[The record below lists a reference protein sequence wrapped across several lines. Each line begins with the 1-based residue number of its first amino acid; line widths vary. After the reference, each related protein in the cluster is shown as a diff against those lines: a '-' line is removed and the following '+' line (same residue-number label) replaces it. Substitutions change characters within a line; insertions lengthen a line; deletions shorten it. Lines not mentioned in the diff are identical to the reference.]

1 MSEENFQQTG
11 SIYYRNN
18 ERLKRSG
25 AQLEYT
31 QEQIDEYIKC
41 SQDAVYFIKKYVKIV
56 VLDHGVIPFELWP
69 FQEKLIHLMHNNRF
83 VIANILRQVGKTS
96 TVVAYFLWLSIF
108 TDSLNMLIAANKRQT
123 AEDILGKYIL
133 AYEHLPMWLQQGIV
147 TWNKGSIE
155 LENGTKIRAT
165 STTSGSARSG
175 TYNIVLLDEFAHIEP
190 NLAEDFYTSVYPVIS
205 SGKESKIFMIST
217 PKGMNLFHKFWSDAI
232 SGENKFIPFEVHWS
246 DVPGRDQIWYE
257 DTIRNIGELRFSQEF
272 ECQFLGSSDTLISGK
287 KLQQLATNYPKYR
300 RNEVAIYEEP
310 IKELWNEEEQKF
322 DSIEHKYVMVV
333 DTAEGK
339 KLDYSAFTVIDITE
353 IPYKV
358 VATYRDNTI
367 SPILYPTII
376 ADTARYF
383 NNAYIL
389 IETQSV
395 GMQVGESL
403 LMDLEYEN
411 LLRCSSGNK
420 KAQEIIGGYKSGSY
434 IGVRSSSQVKKVGC
448 MNFKTLIETDK
459 LLFSDL
465 DIKEELSHFIL
476 SSNGTYAAEKG
487 EHDDLVITLVLFGW
501 LTTQTFFK
509 EIVDHDLRKQLKQQY
524 MNNVQEDESLP
535 DIVVDDGKPK
545 NYIFMDKIFWVVD
558 DGNTPINNND
568 IYRDY
573 IPDLLKY

>member
-1 MSEENFQQTG
+1 MSNEPLNNG

-18 ERLKRSG
+18 EKLKRAG

-56 VLDHGVIPFELWP
+56 TLDQGVTPFELWP
-69 FQEKLIHLMHNNRF
+69 FQEKLINLLHNNRF
-83 VIANILRQVGKTS
+83 VIGKLLRQVGKTT
-96 TVVAYFLWLSIF
+96 TVIAYFLWLALF
-108 TDSLNMLIAANKRQT
+108 TENLNILIAANKRQT
-123 AEDILGKYIL
+123 AEDILGKMTL
-133 AYEHLPMWLQQGIV
+133 AYEYLPLWLQQGV
-147 TWNKGSIE
+147 VSWNKGSVE
-155 LENGTKIRAT
+155 LENGTKFRAT

-175 TYNIVLLDEFAHIEP
+175 TYNIVLLDEFAHIEN
-190 NLAEDFYTSVYPVIS
+190 NLADEFYTSVYPVIS

-217 PKGMNLFHKFWSDAI
+217 PKGMNLFYKFWSDAI
-232 SGENKFIPFEVHWS
+232 SGKNEFVPFEVTWQ
-246 DVPGRDQIWYE
+246 DVPGRDEEWYE
-257 DTIRNIGELRFSQEF
+257 KTIRNIGEEKFSQEF
-272 ECQFLGSSDTLISGK
+272 LCNFLGSSDTLISGK
-287 KLQQLATNYPKYR
+287 KLQQLVIDDPKSR

-310 IKELWNEEEQKF
+310 IKELIDEDLKTVLT
-322 DSIEHKYVMVV
+322 IEHKYVLVV

-339 KLDYSAFTVIDITE
+339 KLDYSAFTVIDITQT
-353 IPYKV
+353 PYKV

-376 ADTARYF
+376 ADTARYYNMAF
-383 NNAYIL
+383 VL

-411 LLRCSSGNK
+411 ILRCHNGNK
-420 KAQEIIGGYKSGSY
+420 KAQEVIGGYKSGSY

-448 MNFKTLIETDK
+448 MNLKTLIETDK
-459 LLFSDL
+459 LLFNDGG
-465 DIKEELSHFIL
+465 IIEELSHFVL
-476 SSNGTYAAEKG
+476 ATNGTYAAEKE

-535 DIVVDDGKPK
+535 DIVVDDGRPK
-545 NYIFMDKIFWVVD
+545 NFMFSEDTFWVID
-558 DGNTPINNND
+558 DGTSATSNKE

-573 IPDLLKY
+573 IGDLLKY